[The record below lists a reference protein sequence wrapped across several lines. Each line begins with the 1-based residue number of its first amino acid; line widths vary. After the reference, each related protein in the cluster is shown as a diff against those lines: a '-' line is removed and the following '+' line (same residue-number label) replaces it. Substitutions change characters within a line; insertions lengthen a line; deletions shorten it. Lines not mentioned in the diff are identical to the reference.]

1 MIIDSRRI
9 VGGFAVFALV
19 LLRLVIGWHFF
30 GEGAK
35 KVEYDR
41 HDGQL
46 HMVSSADGFL
56 VQAKGPLAPLY
67 LAHTPSEHEWRALL
81 AAPRENVPLTPEQAA
96 EQTKWAREYAQRRA
110 DAKKQGEAAPVEF
123 APGTASHDW
132 ATKIADDWR
141 ASVEKFKA
149 IAGLTDAQKQQAE
162 KALGARQNELAE
174 YFASEVDA
182 ITEYRHELWR
192 LANWRQSPEAG
203 AVPFYGQRIAT
214 KTGETASKAASWRD
228 QVRAFDEQLHGDL
241 SALLT
246 PEQRNQ
252 PATAAA
258 VDGAMADKNQRNLD
272 TVNVVTTA
280 ATIGVGACLIF
291 GFFTRLAAI
300 VGALFLF
307 GVIASQPFWLSGTA
321 PTIDQCVEFAALLVL
336 AGTGAGR
343 WAGMDGCLAAL
354 FGRRRTLTVKET

>member
-1 MIIDSRRI
+1 MTIDSRRI
-9 VGGFAVFALV
+9 LGGFAVFALV

-41 HDGQL
+41 REGRL
-46 HMVSSADGFL
+46 HLVSSADDFL

-81 AAPRENVPLTPEQAA
+81 AAPRENVPPTPEQMA
-96 EQTKWAREYAQRRA
+96 EQTKWAREYTQRRA
-110 DAKKQGEAAPVEF
+110 DAKKKGEAVPVEF
-123 APGTASHDW
+123 APGSASHDW
-132 ATKIADDWR
+132 ATKTADDWR
-141 ASVEKFKA
+141 AAVEKFKT
-149 IAGLTDAQKQQAE
+149 IAGLAESQKEQAE
-162 KALGARQNELAE
+162 KSLGTRLNELAE
-174 YFASEVDA
+174 YVAGAEQD
-182 ITEYRHELWR
+182 IEEYRHELWR

-203 AVPFYGQRIAT
+203 GVPFYGQRIAI

-228 QVRAFDEQLHGDL
+228 QVRALDEQLRGDL
-241 SALLT
+241 GALLT
-246 PEQRNQ
+246 PEQRSQ
-252 PATAAA
+252 PATVAA
-258 VDGAMADKNQRNLD
+258 VEGAVADKNQHNLD

-280 ATIGVGACLIF
+280 VTIGVGACLIF
-291 GFFTRLAAI
+291 GFFTRLAALA
-300 VGALFLF
+300 GALFLF

-321 PTIDQCVEFAALLVL
+321 PTINQCVELAALLVL

-354 FGRRRTLTVKET
+354 FGRRRTLTVQEM